1 MARGSTLEPLKG
13 PVLRLKY
20 PRADASREIDAQEDF
35 IAIGSKKRKS
45 IQLEQPKDRAEAFW
59 DEEEQRNDKKS
70 DDQDE
75 SDEDEHDVELEET
88 EEQTRR
94 RAIVD
99 FERRLKEAPEDVET
113 WIAYAQLHLTKGS
126 IKMDSKGNRGKPEK
140 ITTAK
145 RAEAEVATE
154 ILSKAFR
161 ASGKNK
167 RDPRLHSAFFKLVQL
182 FWPEH
187 RVTASWKSVLS
198 ELTAQNGTEDQAG
211 LMDLWLQYIEWREGR
226 GLGSQKSQDT
236 TEGRSG
242 GIEDVIEVY
251 VECIGIMNTAKTKH
265 GTGKIRTYVISA
277 RTF

>member
-13 PVLRLKY
+13 PVLRLRY

-35 IAIGSKKRKS
+35 IAIGNKKRRAV
-45 IQLEQPKDRAEAFW
+45 QLEQPKDRAEAFW
-59 DEEEQRNDKKS
+59 DEEEQRKDKHL

-126 IKMDSKGNRGKPEK
+126 VKPDSKGSRGKPEK

-198 ELTAQNGTEDQAG
+198 ELTAHDGTEDQAT

-226 GLGSQKSQDT
+226 GLGSQKSQNT
-236 TEGRSG
+236 AEGQSG

-251 VECIGIMNTAKTKH
+251 IECMGIMNAAKDRY
-265 GTGKIRTYVISA
+265 GTGKT
-277 RTF
+277 